1 MKDILDLLEY
11 TMNQDNKEDDS
22 NINFLE
28 DINSTL
34 KVLSQS
40 IEILEEKCINFIE
53 PIQNMIIQINQKY
66 KNNSEIHITIGNILF
81 NIIKILSEDNTK
93 DRIDIK
99 NLGKNYLDI
108 IANML
113 KNELKISN
121 CVILTEDFNKIIEY
135 TVKSMNQNELEQI
148 FQGIK
153 NLFDF
158 FETKRINL
166 IKKKNKKENEKEE
179 KKENKKEDEE
189 SLSSLDEEEEDE
201 EEDLINYLNKNILE
215 LEQIAENFSLIIEDI
230 LKYGNKN
237 Y

>member
-1 MKDILDLLEY
+1 
-11 TMNQDNKEDDS
+11 
-22 NINFLE
+22 
-28 DINSTL
+28 
-34 KVLSQS
+34 
-40 IEILEEKCINFIE
+40 
-53 PIQNMIIQINQKY
+53 MIIQINQKY
-66 KNNSEIHITIGNILF
+66 KNNSEIHITIGNILY
-81 NIIKILSEDNTK
+81 NIIKIISEDNTK

-153 NLFDF
+153 NLFDY

-189 SLSSLDEEEEDE
+189 SLSSLDEEEEYE

-215 LEQIAENFSLIIEDI
+215 LEQIS
-230 LKYGNKN
+230 
-237 Y
+237 